1 MAAQVHVVTKEER
14 KAKQRASFK
23 IVCEGVSKKEFSD
36 LYMVFKNGFGCTA
49 VLRNPF
55 LPQFDARTVHEMYLY
70 VTGTVAGGYAGR
82 AVIDAAKE
90 LFVAYVKFKFQ
101 LGPDNGR
108 RRKVKLLY
116 GPDNIVLCE
125 INEKKPKKKSR

>member
-1 MAAQVHVVTKEER
+1 MAAQVHVVTKKER

-36 LYMVFKNGFGCTA
+36 LYTVFKDGFGCSA
-49 VLRNPF
+49 ILRNPF
-55 LPQFDARTVHEMYLY
+55 LPQFDAKTVHEIYLY
-70 VTGTVAGGYAGR
+70 VTGTVAGGYAGK

-90 LFVAYVKFKFQ
+90 LFVAYVKFKF
-101 LGPDNGR
+101 LTSADNGQR
-108 RRKVKLLY
+108 RNVKLLY

-125 INEKKPKKKSR
+125 IKEKKTKKKSR